1 MSAIGQAG
9 SPSILFARREDRLD
23 AQSANAPPFSADLNF
38 NQIVAAVTSAGRDH
52 DLKPFFYFSLNQVD
66 AIHYRHE
73 VFQDLEMPV
82 SVAKV
87 KSFTQRMHDVRVLLA
102 LVNKLHDRLHRE
114 CWFLHAVG
122 IYCEP
127 VKHLP
132 PYLSDPPVNHPRLF

>member
-1 MSAIGQAG
+1 MSGIGQAG

-23 AQSANAPPFSADLNF
+23 AQSANAPTSFADLNLD
-38 NQIVAAVTSAGRDH
+38 QIVAAVTSAWTDH

-73 VFQDLEMPV
+73 VFKDLEMPV

-102 LVNKLHDRLHRE
+102 LVNKLHDRFHRA
-114 CWFLHAVG
+114 CWFLHSVG
-122 IYCEP
+122 IYCEA
-127 VKHLP
+127 VRQL
-132 PYLSDPPVNHPRLF
+132 

>member
-23 AQSANAPPFSADLNF
+23 AQSANAPTSFADLNLD
-38 NQIVAAVTSAGRDH
+38 QIVAAVTSAWTDH

-82 SVAKV
+82 SVAKG

-102 LVNKLHDRLHRE
+102 LVNKLHYLFHNTSS
-114 CWFLHAVG
+114 F
-122 IYCEP
+122 
-127 VKHLP
+127 LP
-132 PYLSDPPVNHPRLF
+132 PLPLHCK